1 MNIVR
6 VMGGLGNQLFQYAF
20 GRVVEECSK
29 FPTHYNTSW
38 YNILRVPPRPYI
50 LDKFQL
56 RIQATTQL
64 LPRKVTEKIGYELP
78 PLYSDGKFFNGY
90 WQNPDLYSLKLVEE
104 FRQNFHVK
112 PELHTPEFKEW
123 RDKIR
128 GCNAVALHVRRGDYL
143 IHPNHLVLPL
153 QYYQNAL
160 MYLDAMRKDIQVFIF
175 SDDLD
180 WCTDHF
186 EDCYFV
192 ELPEDYLEFELMRE
206 CKHFI
211 TANSTFSW
219 WAAYLSLNGIVIAP
233 KKWWRNSVNGHA
245 VYEKRMLR
253 EDWMHINLS

>member
-1 MNIVR
+1 MNVVR

-20 GRVVEECSK
+20 GRVVEECSRNR
-29 FPTHYNTSW
+29 TTYDLHW
-38 YNILRVPPRPYI
+38 YETVRVPPRPYV
-50 LDKFQL
+50 LDKFNLQL
-56 RIQATTQL
+56 KKAPLHHLT
-64 LPRKVTEKIGYELP
+64 KVTERVGMPLP
-78 PLYSDGKFFNGY
+78 SLQSDGMFFNGY
-90 WQNPDLYSLKLVEE
+90 WQNPDLYSFKLVEE
-104 FRQNFHVK
+104 FRANFHVN
-112 PELHTPEFKEW
+112 PAYYTPEFLAYRE
-123 RDKIR
+123 KIR
-128 GCNAVALHVRRGDYL
+128 NSTSVALHVRRGDYL

-180 WCTDHF
+180 WCAEHF

-245 VYEKRMLR
+245 VYERRMLR

>member
-1 MNIVR
+1 MNVVK

-20 GRVVEECSK
+20 GRVVEEYSKCS
-29 FPTHYNTSW
+29 TGYDLSW
-38 YNILRVPPRPYI
+38 YSVPRVPPRPYV
-50 LDKFQL
+50 LDKFDIIVSKTL
-56 RIQATTQL
+56 YLNT
-64 LPRKVTEKIGYELP
+64 RKENERFDCTP
-78 PLYSDGKFFNGY
+78 SLYTDNTYFSGY
-90 WQNPDLYSLKLVEE
+90 WQNADLYNFKLIEE
-104 FRQNFHVK
+104 FRQRFHVK
-112 PELHTPEFKEW
+112 EEYHTPEFIEW

-128 GCNAVALHVRRGDYL
+128 SCKAVAIHVRRGDYL

-160 MYLDAMRKDIQVFIF
+160 MYLDAMRKEIEVFIF

-180 WCTDHF
+180 WCADHF

-211 TANSTFSW
+211 IANSTFSW